1 MLGRVIMN
9 NFDCVSFLQW
19 ALPQLNMRW
28 SGFRRVR
35 RQVCR
40 RIQKRIAQLGLPSI
54 DAYRSYLI
62 AHPEEWSILDQCCW
76 VTVSRF
82 YRDRGVFDRLF
93 RDILPEMARLALDAG
108 EKMMSCW
115 SAGCASGEEAYTLAI
130 GWKMLWSRHFPSL
143 ILDVEA
149 TDIDPDLLNRA
160 RTGCYTAGSLK
171 ELPETWRDS
180 AFEKSGK
187 NWFLKSEYQ
196 NSVAFH
202 REDIRIIMP
211 VGSFHLILC
220 RNLVFTYFDVGL
232 QREILNRLRQR
243 LVPGGV
249 LVIGC
254 HETLPDELNLNG
266 KGECVFYFTK

>member
-1 MLGRVIMN
+1 MDLRTARFVMN
-9 NFDCVSFLQW
+9 KTQ
-19 ALPQLNMRW
+19 
-28 SGFRRVR
+28 
-35 RQVCR
+35 
-40 RIQKRIAQLGLPSI
+40 IEIADACGLYQPNI
-54 DAYRSYLI
+54 
-62 AHPEEWSILDQCCW
+62 
-76 VTVSRF
+76 
-82 YRDRGVFDRLF
+82 
-93 RDILPEMARLALDAG
+93 
-108 EKMMSCW
+108 
-115 SAGCASGEEAYTLAI
+115 
-130 GWKMLWSRHFPSL
+130 
-143 ILDVEA
+143 
-149 TDIDPDLLNRA
+149 
-160 RTGCYTAGSLK
+160 
-171 ELPETWRDS
+171 S

-211 VGSFHLILC
+211 ASSFHLILC